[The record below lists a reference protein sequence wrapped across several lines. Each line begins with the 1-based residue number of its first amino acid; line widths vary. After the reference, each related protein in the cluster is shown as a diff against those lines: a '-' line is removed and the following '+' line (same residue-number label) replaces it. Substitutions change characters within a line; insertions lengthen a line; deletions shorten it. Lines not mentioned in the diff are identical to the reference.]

1 MVDYPTKVCVRRPRL
16 CYFRVMRGYE
26 SSTFG
31 DRSAQSYDA
40 WASEQLDTAGT
51 VVRLTELAGPGP
63 VLELGIGTGR
73 VALGLLERG
82 IAVHGVDAS
91 KAMVARLRAK
101 PGGDQI
107 PVTIGDFSELPVDGS
122 FSLVFVVASTFYQLQ
137 SQEAQIRCVQNVA
150 RRLQPGGVFVVDAF
164 MLDAARF
171 PGNQGMR
178 ITAVDSDRLEV
189 WFMQLDPAEQ
199 RLLCQ
204 RVAFTERETQ
214 LVPIPFRYAWP
225 SELDLM
231 ARLAGLRLRERA
243 GGWRG
248 EPFAATSRRHLSIY
262 ELPA

>member
-1 MVDYPTKVCVRRPRL
+1 MFATCAHHRRVQHSFGCEGKRDPNRRLARLTSNVPSDPEERYPSPPVSSKTA
-16 CYFRVMRGYE
+16 F
-26 SSTFG
+26 SSTL
-31 DRSAQSYDA
+31 
-40 WASEQLDTAGT
+40 SE
-51 VVRLTELAGPGP
+51 
-63 VLELGIGTGR
+63 
-73 VALGLLERG
+73 
-82 IAVHGVDAS
+82 
-91 KAMVARLRAK
+91 AMVARLRAK

-107 PVTIGDFSELPVDGS
+107 PVAIGDFSELPVDGS

-137 SQEAQIRCVQNVA
+137 SQEAQIRCVENVA

-171 PGNQGMR
+171 LGNQGMR
-178 ITAVDSDRLEV
+178 IAGVDSDQLEV

-204 RVAFTERETQ
+204 RVTFTERETR

-248 EPFAATSRRHLSIY
+248 EPFIVTSHRHISIY

>member
-1 MVDYPTKVCVRRPRL
+1 
-16 CYFRVMRGYE
+16 MRGYE

-31 DRSAQSYDA
+31 DRSAQSYDT
-40 WASEQLDTAGT
+40 WSSEQLDTEGT
-51 VVRLTELAGPGP
+51 VARLTELAGRGP

-73 VALGLLERG
+73 VALPLSERG
-82 IAVHGVDAS
+82 IAVHGIDAS
-91 KAMVARLRAK
+91 EAMVARLRAK

-107 PVTIGDFSELPVDGS
+107 PVTIGDFSDFPVDGS
-122 FSLVFVVASTFYQLQ
+122 FSLVFVVASTFCQLQ
-137 SQEAQIRCVQNVA
+137 SQEAQIQCVENVA
-150 RRLQPGGVFVVDAF
+150 RRLQPGGLFVIDAF
-164 MLDAARF
+164 MLDGARF

-178 ITAVDSDRLEV
+178 IAGADPDQLEV
-189 WFMQLDPAEQ
+189 WFIRLDPAEQ

-214 LVPIPFRYAWP
+214 LVPIPFRYVWP

-231 ARLAGLRLRERA
+231 ARLAGLRLRERT

-248 EPFAATSRRHLSIY
+248 EPFTATSRRHISVY